1 MAFLRVVSVAL
12 ASLVLCTCFM
22 DDAQGTPL
30 CPNSLQLMGWVA
42 SHNKTS
48 GGQLVRM
55 NPCTN
60 ETTVIAEVPAAGP
73 IVGGGKTTVQPGSG
87 AGFTMSDGECVVYYA
102 PAVLKSGS
110 FGMYSWMLEH
120 RMCGATSS
128 STRLVEMSEN
138 GAASSFSGNAV
149 AYDPVRSEVWQV
161 LGNQDAINP
170 RPPYVFV
177 VPASNV
183 SSIAG
188 YIDLSTCHAGS
199 HVASV
204 RTVPSQAAVYVFT
217 MECLNGGS
225 CFEFYI
231 SKIDAVSQKCEWTY
245 TVNGENNGALPL
257 VTAMWPNREKDP
269 DHFLAAWLA
278 RDAGVY
284 ATQNM
289 TGPFETGTG
298 RSPAFTSGPLVEFNN
313 MCCNHPAFVPTV
325 LLQGSTAVLYSSA
338 ETAFSGPVMTVFE
351 QAPNERSFP
360 VLNNWQPL
368 PYTLT
373 GLALL

>member
-12 ASLVLCTCFM
+12 ASLMLCICLM
-22 DDAQGTPL
+22 DAQGKLL
-30 CPNSLQLMGWVA
+30 CPSSLQVMGWVR
-42 SHNKTS
+42 SNNKTS
-48 GGQLVRM
+48 GGQLVRL

-60 ETTVIAEVPAAGP
+60 ETTVVAEVPAAGP

-102 PAVLKSGS
+102 PAVLSTRAFTFS
-110 FGMYSWMLEH
+110 SWMLEH

-128 STRLVEMSEN
+128 TRVVPMSEN
-138 GAASSFSGNAV
+138 GAALSFSGNAV

-161 LGNQDAINP
+161 MGNQDAINP
-170 RPPYVFV
+170 QPPAVYV

-183 SSIAG
+183 SSITG
-188 YIDLSTCHAGS
+188 YVDLSTCHAGS
-199 HVASV
+199 DVLSV

-217 MECLNGGS
+217 MACSDEGG

-231 SKIDAVSQKCEWTY
+231 SKIDAVSKKCEWTY
-245 TVNGENNGALPL
+245 TVNGENNGDLPL

-269 DHFLAAWLA
+269 DHFLATWFAQG
-278 RDAGVY
+278 AGVY

-289 TGPFETGTG
+289 TGPFEKGIAG
-298 RSPAFTSGPLVEFNN
+298 NPAFTSGPLVEFNN
-313 MCCNHPAFVPTV
+313 LCCNYPAFIPTV
-325 LLQGSTAVLYSSA
+325 LLQGSTAVLYSSSG
-338 ETAFSGPVMTVFE
+338 AFFNGPTMMVFE
-351 QAPNERSFP
+351 QAPNEQSFP
-360 VLNNWQPL
+360 VLNNWQPV
-368 PYTLT
+368 PYYLT